1 MSPFDHIENQGKEMA
16 MKVKERYAGET
27 YRPMAKVLKTKS
39 GVPTKIRINGVTYA
53 LIHDDYINGNKNKV
67 KK

>member
-1 MSPFDHIENQGKEMA
+1 
-16 MKVKERYAGET
+16 MKVKERYVGET

-39 GVPTKIRINGVTYA
+39 GVPTKIRINGITYA
-53 LIHDDYINGNKNKV
+53 LIPDNYINGNKNKV